1 MTLQLDENTF
11 FKTADLALA
20 TAISLS
26 YPLETIDRGN
36 RKAQFVFKRN
46 VGLDE
51 LIANYWRRELKA
63 EPQAYYDAL
72 RVIKGRLYEN
82 Q

>member
-1 MTLQLDENTF
+1 MTLQLNENTF
-11 FKTADLALA
+11 FKTTDLALA
-20 TAISLS
+20 TTISLS

-36 RKAQFVFKRN
+36 RKAQFVFKRD

-51 LIANYWRRELKA
+51 LITSYWRRELKV

-72 RVIKGRLYEN
+72 RVTKGQLYEN